1 MVDMEAQYRF
11 RESPGHGGMIDRT
24 SISGSGTQ
32 IKNDIENPNNQG
44 QKEKPTNDEN
54 RREIGDEG
62 VWSLSS
68 TKLGN
73 GIEQLRDDNTSTF
86 WQSDDI
92 QPHFILIEFPS
103 KKRISEIWLY
113 LDYKTDESYTPSKI
127 SIRIENSFNEMVE
140 IKTVDYDEPV
150 GWHQITLEE
159 KNSELEIFKPYVKT
173 ATVQIMILQNNHNGK
188 DTHIRGAKI
197 FAPRENKSFD
207 STFPKFNNSE
217 FTQYSEIR

>member
-1 MVDMEAQYRF
+1 MNESEGDYFLRFRGSPGMVDR
-11 RESPGHGGMIDRT
+11 I
-24 SISGSGTQ
+24 SISVSGT
-32 IKNDIENPNNQG
+32 INKNDRENQNNQG
-44 QKEKPTNDEN
+44 QKEKPVSDDT

-73 GIEQLRDDNTSTF
+73 GIEQLRDDNISTF

-127 SIRIENSFNEMVE
+127 SIRIENSFNEMIE

-150 GWHQITLEE
+150 GWYQITLEE
-159 KNSELEIFKPYVKT
+159 KNSESEIYKPYVKT
-173 ATVQIMILQNNHNGK
+173 STVQIMILQNNHNGR

-197 FAPRENKSFD
+197 FAPREHKSFD
-207 STFPKFNNSE
+207 STFPKFVNSE
-217 FTQYSEIR
+217 YTQFSAIR